1 MLTDLLPQVLFLL
14 GLGFLVANL
23 RAGAELVRWAHKRS
37 TALLVW
43 PASKPP
49 YYGLN
54 LAIGVMLGCLL
65 LFKVFRQPDS
75 GPAIFGDLMMFLYF
89 GYAVPLSTRIKR
101 GLYADGI
108 WTDTGFI
115 AYRHIGGL
123 SWKEGERPTLVVIS
137 NLRTSA
143 RRLEVPGLLLGEVR
157 ALLREKI
164 ATYAIMFEA
173 GPGLHLGDRDVRDS
187 V

>member
-14 GLGFLVANL
+14 GVGFLVANV
-23 RAGAELVRWAHKRS
+23 RVGIELIRWARRRS

-43 PASKPP
+43 PAPKPP
-49 YYGLN
+49 YYGVN
-54 LAIGVMLGCLL
+54 LAIGVMLGGLV
-65 LFKVFRQPDS
+65 LFKVLRQPDS
-75 GPAIFGDLMMFLYF
+75 GSAIFGDFMMFVYF

-101 GLYADGI
+101 GFYADGV

-115 AYRHIGGL
+115 PYAHIGGL
-123 SWKEGERPTLVVIS
+123 SWRDGERQTLILVS
-137 NLRTSA
+137 NLGA
-143 RRLEVPGLLLGEVR
+143 LACRLEVPGPLLGEVR

-173 GPGLHLGDRDVRDS
+173 GPGLHLGDRDARDS